1 MPQTSPHHY
10 VVYPQQGVTLIELLI
25 GMLIMSIL
33 VTSGIPAL
41 NSMVE
46 RYSAEVAM
54 NTLQNAMVYARSE
67 AVVRRSNVVI
77 CPRSAANAITCYSG
91 GLGSDESEADIWRQ
105 GLLVFVD
112 RSDDESYTSID
123 SDDGDLLLKAFDA
136 LSGDAGFLIT
146 GDNVDGQLGFVLFNG
161 RGMSNPITSSFLICA
176 EGDSGTTTYAG
187 RLVLNNGRLRQ
198 ASRQEATD
206 ECDA

>member
-1 MPQTSPHHY
+1 MFRVFPHRN
-10 VVYPQQGVTLIELLI
+10 VVYSQRGVTLIELLI
-25 GMLIMSIL
+25 GLLIMTIL

-46 RYSAEVAM
+46 RYASEVAM
-54 NTLQNAMVYARSE
+54 NTLQSAMVYARSE
-67 AVVRRSNVVI
+67 AVVRRSNVVV
-77 CPRSAANAITCYSG
+77 CPRSAANATTCHTG
-91 GLGSDESEADIWRQ
+91 GLGSDESEANIWRQ

-112 RSDDESYTSID
+112 RGDDESYTTID

-136 LSGDAGFLIT
+136 MDGDADFLIT
-146 GDNVDGQLGFVLFNG
+146 GDNVDGQLGYVLFNG
-161 RGMSNPITSSFLICA
+161 RGMSNPISSSFLMCA
-176 EGDSGTTTYAG
+176 TGDSGTTTYAG

-198 ASRQEATD
+198 ASREEATD